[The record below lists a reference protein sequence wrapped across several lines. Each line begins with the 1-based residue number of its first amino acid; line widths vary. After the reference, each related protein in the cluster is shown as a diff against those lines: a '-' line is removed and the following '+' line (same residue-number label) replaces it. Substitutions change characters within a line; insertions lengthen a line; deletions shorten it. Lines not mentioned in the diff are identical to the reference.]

1 MLDVRIRNLD
11 EFRNY
16 RHPLESTSTF
26 LPFLLFPRKYFRVP
40 IFPDFLYPCFY
51 INELLLFSK
60 KFNSLHGNLRQ
71 YGDYYSRKMARIKD
85 IDERK
90 RGNNTNGSFV
100 RETIKPSGRLIISL
114 FFRRNQLP

>member
-1 MLDVRIRNLD
+1 MLDARIRNLD

-16 RHPLESTSTF
+16 RHPLDSTSTF

-51 INELLLFSK
+51 TNELLLFSK
-60 KFNSLHGNLRQ
+60 KFNSLHGNLRR

-85 IDERK
+85 IDERNE
-90 RGNNTNGSFV
+90 GTILMAVSFEKQSNL
-100 RETIKPSGRLIISL
+100 RAG
-114 FFRRNQLP
+114 